1 MAFYRYDFLVEF
13 GSEFFGSDL
22 DPCFFSDSVTV
33 KLDPKLNYSNIRLSV
48 YTIRKYYYQS
58 SQNMAFLT
66 QNLKHTSTGCPK
78 IAIRGGKN
86 KTKLTWTSATKYRKV
101 LLGVA

>member
-13 GSEFFGSDL
+13 GSEFFVSDL

-58 SQNMAFLT
+58 SQNMVFFNT
-66 QNLKHTSTGCPK
+66 KSKTSSSTGCPRS
-78 IAIRGGKN
+78 A
-86 KTKLTWTSATKYRKV
+86 LTPSSIC
-101 LLGVA
+101 